1 MKFDNCWNSDSRM
14 ENANESRQVSSTRR
28 PCVEFGQRPRGQR
41 RVVLTCSARGPQ
53 WQFKS

>member
-14 ENANESRQVSSTRR
+14 ENANESRQVSSTCR